1 MENKPNDLKAGN
13 YYFAET
19 AFDMLMKK
27 QIKSVLLICSKYDSF
42 MLEEDGRIEEQIFN
56 EYVSLKLRYPPIFYH
71 ATSADEAFAL
81 LKKQSIDLVIT
92 MLNVEGMDTFTL
104 AKEIKDLYP
113 QKPIV
118 VLTPFSREV
127 SVKLSNVDLWAVD
140 YVFAW
145 LGNAHIMLAIIKLI
159 EDSLNVEHDVN
170 EVGVQVILLVEDS
183 VRFYSSY
190 LPHLYRIIYTQSKE
204 FMAEGLNEHQKM
216 MRLRGQPK
224 ILLAENFD
232 QAIEFYEKYKSNLLG
247 VITDMS
253 YPLNGKMEQRAG
265 VKLIEK
271 LKADNPFLPILL
283 QSSDIN
289 NRLIAKQLKVGFLH
303 KYSKTLSLELRD
315 FVVKYLAFGD
325 FIFID
330 PETGGEIFRAT
341 DLKSLQDLIFQ
352 VPESSL
358 EYHIRRNH
366 ISKWLTARALFP
378 IAEIFKYFVPEDF
391 NNFDEI
397 RRFIFD
403 TIDRYRQNKGRGII
417 AKFYREQYDEYQI
430 FSRIGDGS
438 MGGKGRGLAFI
449 DSVLKRNYLMHKFD
463 GITLT
468 IPRTVVLCTDVFD
481 EFMEINNLYSIAMSD
496 ISNEEMLRHFL
507 DASIPSRIHKDLFS
521 FINVARNPIAVRS
534 SSLLEDSHYQP
545 FAGIYSTYMIPNL
558 RENEHQMLE
567 ILGQAIKCV
576 YASVYYKESKA
587 YMQATQNVIDEE
599 RMAIVL
605 QEVVGSTYGY
615 RFYPT
620 ISGVARSLNYY
631 PIDPEKPSDGIAS
644 VALGLGKHVVEGRP
658 SLRFS
663 PKYPKKLLQLSM
675 PEMALRETQKT
686 FLALDL
692 RASSFVPSTDDG
704 INLLELDVREAYP
717 DGTLAILAS
726 TFDNESQQVREGFNG
741 QGQPIISFSGILKHN
756 QFSLAE
762 VLDTLLKLGEHE
774 MNTPVEIE
782 FAVNL
787 NTPIGQPK
795 LFSFLQIRPIVQ
807 NRELINM
814 EIDNLNREDLI
825 LSSDSSL
832 GNGQIQDI
840 RDVVYIKPERFDS
853 SKTSD
858 IALAIEELNQKL
870 VRENKPYILIG
881 PGRWGSV
888 DRWLGI
894 PVKWPQISGARL
906 IVEAGQE
913 NYRIDPSQGTHF
925 FQNLTSFRVG
935 YITVNPY
942 INQGY
947 LDFEYLNSTPAIFED
962 NYIRHVRFDDPM
974 DVIINGQNRK
984 AVVLKRIGIIE
995 GEKSLLGDGK

>member
-1 MENKPNDLKAGN
+1 MENMPKEYKTGK

-27 QIKSVLLICSKYDSF
+27 QIKSVLLICSKYDAY

-56 EYVSLKLRYPPIFYH
+56 EYVSLNLRYPPVFYQVS
-71 ATSADEAFAL
+71 SAEEAFSVL
-81 LKKQSIDLVIT
+81 EKQNIDLVIS

-104 AKEIKDLYP
+104 AKKIKDLYP

-127 SVKLSNVDLWAVD
+127 SLKLSKVDLWAVD

-159 EDSLNVEHDVN
+159 EDSLNAEHDVN

-190 LPHLYRIIYTQSKE
+190 LPHLYKVIYTQSKE

-232 QAIEFYEKYKSNLLG
+232 QAIELYEKYKNNILG

-253 YPLNGKMEQRAG
+253 YPHMGVMEQRAG
-265 VKLIEK
+265 VQLIEK
-271 LKADNPFLPILL
+271 LKADNTYLPILL

-325 FIFID
+325 FVFID
-330 PETGGEIFRAT
+330 PESGCEIFRAT

-378 IAEIFKYFVPEDF
+378 IAEIFKYFKTEDF

-403 TIDRYRQNKGRGII
+403 TIDRYRQSKGRGII
-417 AKFYREQYDEYQI
+417 AKFYRESYDEYQI

-449 DSVLKRNYLMHKFD
+449 DSVLKRNYLMHHFE

-468 IPRTVVLCTDVFD
+468 IPRTVVLSTDVFD
-481 EFMEINNLYSIAMSD
+481 EFMEINNLYPVAMSD

-507 DASIPSRIHKDLFS
+507 NASIPTRIHKDLFS

-558 RENEHQMLE
+558 HDNEHQMLE

-605 QEVVGSTYGY
+605 QEVVGSAYGHK
-615 RFYPT
+615 FYPT
-620 ISGVARSLNYY
+620 ISGVARSLNFY
-631 PIDPEKPSDGIAS
+631 PIDPEKPKDGIAS
-644 VALGLGKHVVEGRP
+644 VALGLGKHVVEGKP

-663 PKYPKKLLQLSM
+663 PKYPKKLFQLTM
-675 PEMALRETQKT
+675 LEMALKETQKT
-686 FLALDL
+686 FMALDL
-692 RASSFVPSTDDG
+692 RASSFVPSTDDA
-704 INLLELDVREAYP
+704 INLLEVDVREAYD
-717 DGTLAILAS
+717 DGTLSLIAS
-726 TFDNESQQVREGFNG
+726 TFDNESQQIREGYNG
-741 QGQPIISFSGILKHN
+741 QGTPIISFAGILKHN
-756 QFSLAE
+756 QFPLAQI
-762 VLDTLLKLGEHE
+762 LSRLLTLGEEE

-807 NRELINM
+807 NRELVNID
-814 EIDNLNREDLI
+814 IDNLKKEDL
-825 LSSDSSL
+825 LLASDSSL
-832 GNGQIQDI
+832 GNGQVQDI
-840 RDVVYIKPERFDS
+840 RDVVYVKPETFDS
-853 SKTSD
+853 SMTCEMAMVID
-858 IALAIEELNQKL
+858 EINQKL
-870 VRENKPYILIG
+870 LSEGRPYILIG
-881 PGRWGSV
+881 PGRWGSI

-894 PVKWPQISGARL
+894 PVKWSQISGAKL

-942 INQGY
+942 INQGF
-947 LDFEYLNSTPAIFED
+947 LDFEYLNNAPLVYEERF
-962 NYIRHVRFDDPM
+962 IRHVRFEEPM
-974 DVIINGQNRK
+974 DVVINGQNRK
-984 AVVLKRIGIIE
+984 AAVLKRKGI
-995 GEKSLLGDGK
+995 LR

>member
-1 MENKPNDLKAGN
+1 MENKPNDLKEGK

-19 AFDMLMKK
+19 AFDLLMKK
-27 QIKSVLLICSKYDSF
+27 QIKSVLLICSKYDAF

-56 EYVSLKLRYPPIFYH
+56 EYVSLNLRYPPVFYQV
-71 ATSADEAFAL
+71 TSAEEAFSI
-81 LKKQSIDLVIT
+81 LKKQHIDLVIT

-104 AKEIKDLYP
+104 ATKIKNLYP

-127 SVKLSNVDLWAVD
+127 SLKLSKIDLWAVD

-145 LGNAHIMLAIIKLI
+145 LGNARIMLAIIKLI
-159 EDSLNVEHDVN
+159 EDSLNAEHDVN

-190 LPHLYRIIYTQSKE
+190 LPHLYNIIYTQSKE
-204 FMAEGLNEHQKM
+204 FMSEGLNEHQKM

-224 ILLAENFD
+224 ILLAENYD
-232 QAIEFYEKYKSNLLG
+232 QAVELYEKYKNNLLG

-253 YPLNGKMEQRAG
+253 YPFNGKMEQRAG

-271 LKADNPFLPILL
+271 LKGDNPFLPILL

-303 KYSKTLSLELRD
+303 KYSKTLSIELRE

-330 PETGGEIFRAT
+330 PDTGSEIFRAS

-403 TIDRYRQNKGRGII
+403 TIDRYRQSKGRGII
-417 AKFYREQYDEYQI
+417 SKFYRDQYDEYQI

-449 DSVLKRNYLMHKFD
+449 DSVIKRNYLIHQFE

-468 IPRTVVLCTDVFD
+468 IPRTVVLCTDIFD

-507 DASIPSRIHKDLFS
+507 NALIPSRIHKDLFS
-521 FINVARNPIAVRS
+521 FISVAKNPIAVRS

-545 FAGIYSTYMIPNL
+545 FAGIYSTYMIPIL
-558 RENEHQMLE
+558 HENEHQMLE
-567 ILGQAIKCV
+567 ILGQTIKCV

-599 RMAIVL
+599 RMAVVL
-605 QEVVGSTYGY
+605 QEVVGSTYGH

-620 ISGVARSLNYY
+620 ISGVGRSLNFY
-631 PIDPEKPSDGIAS
+631 PIEPEKPSDGIVS
-644 VALGLGKHVVEGRP
+644 VALGLGKHVVEGKP

-663 PKYPKKLLQLSM
+663 PKYPKKLFQLSI
-675 PEMALRETQKT
+675 PEMALKETQKT

-717 DGTLAILAS
+717 DGSLALLAS
-726 TFDNESQQVREGFNG
+726 TFDNDSQQIREGYNG
-741 QGQPIISFSGILKHN
+741 QGMPIISFSGILRHK
-756 QFSLAE
+756 QFPLAE
-762 VLDTLLKLGEHE
+762 ILETLLKLGEHE

-787 NTPIGQPK
+787 NTPAGQPK

-807 NRELINM
+807 NRELVN
-814 EIDNLNREDLI
+814 IDVDNFKKEDLI
-825 LSSDSSL
+825 LFSDSSL
-832 GNGQIQDI
+832 GNGQVQDI
-840 RDVVYIKPERFDS
+840 CDVVYVKPNSFDS
-853 SKTSD
+853 SKT
-858 IALAIEELNQKL
+858 IEMAEVIDEINQKL
-870 VRENKPYILIG
+870 VREGKPYILIG

-894 PVKWPQISGARL
+894 PVKWSQISGAKL

-935 YITVNPY
+935 YITINPY

-947 LDFEYLNSTPAIFED
+947 LDFEYLDSIPAIFED
-962 NYIRHVRFDDPM
+962 NYIRHIRFDAPM
-974 DVIINGQNRK
+974 DLIINGQNRK
-984 AVVLKRIGIIE
+984 AVVLKRTGIVS
-995 GEKSLLGDGK
+995 EK

>member
-1 MENKPNDLKAGN
+1 MENKTNELKAGN

-19 AFDMLMKK
+19 AFDLLMKK
-27 QIKSVLLICSKYDSF
+27 QIKSVLLICSKYDAF
-42 MLEEDGRIEEQIFN
+42 MLEEDGRIDEQIFN
-56 EYVSLKLRYPPIFYH
+56 EYVSLNLRYPPVFYQ
-71 ATSADEAFAL
+71 ANSAEDAFAM
-81 LKKQSIDLVIT
+81 LKKQSIDLVIS

-104 AKEIKDLYP
+104 AKGIKDLYP

-127 SVKLSNVDLWAVD
+127 SLKLSKVDLWAVD
-140 YVFAW
+140 HVFAW

-159 EDSLNVEHDVN
+159 EDSLNAEYDIN
-170 EVGVQVILLVEDS
+170 EVGVQAILLVEDS

-190 LPHLYRIIYTQSKE
+190 LPLLYKIIYTQGKE
-204 FMAEGLNEHQKM
+204 FMSEGLNEHQKM

-232 QAIEFYEKYKSNLLG
+232 QAVEMYEKYKNNLLG

-253 YPLNGKMEQRAG
+253 YPCSGKMEQRAG

-271 LKADNPFLPILL
+271 IKADNVFLPILL
-283 QSSDIN
+283 QSSDVN
-289 NRLIAKQLKVGFLH
+289 NRLIAKQLKVGFIH

-325 FIFID
+325 FVFID
-330 PETGGEIFRAT
+330 PDTGNEIFRAS

-378 IAEIFKYFVPEDF
+378 IAEIFKYFKTEDF

-417 AKFYREQYDEYQI
+417 AKFYRDRYDEYQI

-438 MGGKGRGLAFI
+438 MGGKGRGLAFV
-449 DSVLKRNYLMHKFD
+449 DSLIKRNYLMHKFED
-463 GITLT
+463 VTLT
-468 IPRTVVLCTDVFD
+468 IPRTVVLSTDVFD
-481 EFMEINNLYSIAMSD
+481 EFMEVNNLYPIAMSD

-507 DASIPSRIHKDLFS
+507 RACIPARVHKDLFS
-521 FINVARNPIAVRS
+521 FITVARNPIAVRS

-545 FAGIYSTYMIPNL
+545 FAGIYSTYMVPNL

-605 QEVVGSTYGY
+605 QEVVGTAYGH
-615 RFYPT
+615 RFYPS
-620 ISGVARSLNYY
+620 ISGVARSLNFY
-631 PIDPEKPSDGIAS
+631 PIAPEAPADGIAS
-644 VALGLGKHVVEGRP
+644 IALGLGKHVVEGKP

-663 PKYPKKLLQLSM
+663 PKYPKKVFQLSI
-675 PEMALRETQKT
+675 PEMALSETQKT

-692 RASSFVPSTDDG
+692 RPSSFVPSTDDG
-704 INLLELDVREAYP
+704 INLLELDVRDAYN
-717 DGTLAILAS
+717 DGTLALLAS
-726 TFDNESQQVREGFNG
+726 TFDNENQHIKEGYNG
-741 QGQPIISFSGILKHN
+741 QGLPILSFSGILRHN
-756 QFSLAE
+756 KFPLAE
-762 VLDTLLKLGEHE
+762 ILSTLLKLGEHE

-787 NTPIGQPK
+787 NVPEGHPK

-807 NRELINM
+807 NREIINTDL
-814 EIDNLNREDLI
+814 DNIKKEDLV
-825 LSSDSSL
+825 LFSDSSL
-832 GNGQIQDI
+832 GNGKIQNI
-840 RDVVYIKPERFDS
+840 YDVIYVKPESFD
-853 SKTSD
+853 KARTCE
-858 IALAIEELNQKL
+858 IALIIESLNQKL
-870 VRENKPYILIG
+870 VNEGKPYILIG
-881 PGRWGSV
+881 PGRWGSA
-888 DRWLGI
+888 DKWLGI
-894 PVKWPQISGARL
+894 PVKWSQISGARL

-935 YITVNPY
+935 YITVNPHV
-942 INQGY
+942 NEGY
-947 LDFEYLNSTPAIFED
+947 LNFEYLNGANKVYED
-962 NYIRHVRFDDPM
+962 DLVRHVSFDEPLE
-974 DVIINGQNRK
+974 VIINGQNRK
-984 AVVLKRIGIIE
+984 AAVLKRVGVVV
-995 GEKSLLGDGK
+995 S

>member
-1 MENKPNDLKAGN
+1 MENKPNDLKAGK

-56 EYVSLKLRYPPIFYH
+56 EFVSLNLRNPPVFCH
-71 ATSADEAFAL
+71 ATSAEDAFAI
-81 LKKQSIDLVIT
+81 LKKQSVDLVVT

-104 AKEIKDLYP
+104 AKKIKNLYP

-127 SVKLSNVDLWAVD
+127 SVKLSKEDLWAVD

-145 LGNAHIMLAIIKLI
+145 LGNAHIMLAIVKLI

-224 ILLAENFD
+224 ILLAENYN
-232 QAIEFYEKYKSNLLG
+232 QAVEFYEKYKNNLLG

-271 LKADNPFLPILL
+271 LKADNPFLPVLL

-303 KYSKTLSLELRD
+303 KYSKTLLLELRD

-325 FIFID
+325 FVFID
-330 PETGGEIFRAT
+330 PETGCEIFRAA

-366 ISKWLTARALFP
+366 LSKWLTARALFP

-391 NNFDEI
+391 NNFDET

-403 TIDRYRQNKGRGII
+403 TIDHYRQSKGRGII

-438 MGGKGRGLAFI
+438 MGGKGRGLAFV
-449 DSVLKRNYLMHKFD
+449 DSVIKRNYLMHHFE
-463 GITLT
+463 GVTLT
-468 IPRTVVLCTDVFD
+468 IPRTVVLSTDVFD
-481 EFMEINNLYSIAMSD
+481 EFMEINNLFPIAMSD

-507 DASIPSRIHKDLFS
+507 NASIPSRVHKDLFS
-521 FINVARNPIAVRS
+521 FITVARNPIAVRS

-558 RENEHQMLE
+558 HDNEHQMLE

-605 QEVVGSTYGY
+605 QEVVGSAYGHK
-615 RFYPT
+615 FYPT
-620 ISGVARSLNYY
+620 FSGVARSLNFY
-631 PIDPEKPSDGIAS
+631 PIEPEKPSDGIAS
-644 VALGLGKHVVEGRP
+644 VALGLGKHVVEGKP

-663 PKYPKKLLQLSM
+663 PKYPKKLFQLSM
-675 PEMALRETQKT
+675 PEMALKETQKT
-686 FLALDL
+686 FMALDL
-692 RASSFVPSTDDG
+692 RASSFVPSTNDD
-704 INLLELDVREAYP
+704 INLLELDVRDAYD
-717 DGTLAILAS
+717 DGTLALLAS
-726 TFDNESQQVREGFNG
+726 TFDNESHQIREGYNG
-741 QGQPIISFSGILKHN
+741 QGQPIISFSGILKHK
-756 QFSLAE
+756 QFPIAE
-762 VLDTLLKLGEHE
+762 ILDTLLKLGEHE

-787 NTPIGQPK
+787 NTPVGQPK

-807 NRELINM
+807 NRELINID
-814 EIDNLNREDLI
+814 IDNLKKEDVI

-832 GNGQIQDI
+832 GNGQVQDVY
-840 RDVVYIKPERFDS
+840 DVVYVKPECFDS
-853 SKTSD
+853 SKTCEMAMVID
-858 IALAIEELNQKL
+858 EINQKL

-894 PVKWPQISGARL
+894 PVKWSQISGAKL

-947 LDFEYLNSTPAIFED
+947 LNFDYLNSVPAVYED
-962 NYIRHVRFDDPM
+962 GMIRHVHFKDPL
-974 DVIINGQNRK
+974 DIIINGQNRK
-984 AVVLKRIGIIE
+984 AAVLKRTGIIN
-995 GEKSLLGDGK
+995 EK

>member
-1 MENKPNDLKAGN
+1 MENKPNDLKAGK

-27 QIKSVLLICSKYDSF
+27 QIKSVLLICSKYDAF

-56 EYVSLKLRYPPIFYH
+56 EYVALNLRYPPVFYQ
-71 ATSADEAFAL
+71 AKSSEEAFLL
-81 LKKQSIDLVIT
+81 LKKQKIDLIIT

-104 AKEIKDLYP
+104 AKKIKDLHP
-113 QKPIV
+113 DKPIV

-127 SVKLSNVDLWAVD
+127 SLKLSKVDLWAVD

-159 EDSLNVEHDVN
+159 EDNLNAEHDVN

-224 ILLAENFD
+224 ILLAENYD
-232 QAIEFYEKYKSNLLG
+232 QAIEFYEKYKNNLLG

-253 YPLNGKMEQRAG
+253 YPFNGKMEQRAG

-325 FIFID
+325 FVFID
-330 PETGGEIFRAT
+330 PETGNEIFRAT
-341 DLKSLQDLIFQ
+341 DLKSLQELIFQ

-358 EYHIRRNH
+358 EYHIRRHH

-403 TIDRYRQNKGRGII
+403 TIDRYRQSKGRGII

-449 DSVLKRNYLMHKFD
+449 DSVLKRNYLMHHYE
-463 GITLT
+463 GIVLT
-468 IPRTVVLCTDVFD
+468 IPRTVVLSTDVFD
-481 EFMEINNLYSIAMSD
+481 EFMEINNLYPIAMSD

-507 DASIPSRIHKDLFS
+507 NASIPSRIHKDLFS
-521 FINVARNPIAVRS
+521 FITVARNPIAVRS

-558 RENEHQMLE
+558 RDNEHHMLE
-567 ILGQAIKCV
+567 ILAQAIKCV

-605 QEVVGSTYGY
+605 QEVVGSTYGH

-620 ISGVARSLNYY
+620 ISGVARSLNFY

-644 VALGLGKHVVEGRP
+644 VALGLGKHVVEGKP

-663 PKYPKKLLQLSM
+663 PKYPKKLFQLSM
-675 PEMALRETQKT
+675 PEMALKETQKT

-692 RASSFVPSTDDG
+692 RASSFVPSTDDA
-704 INLLELDVREAYP
+704 INLLELDVREAYS
-717 DGTLAILAS
+717 DGSLALLAS
-726 TFDNESQQVREGFNG
+726 TFDNESQQIREGYNG
-741 QGQPIISFSGILKHN
+741 QGMPIISFSGVLRHK
-756 QFSLAE
+756 QFPLAE
-762 VLDTLLKLGEHE
+762 ILDNLLKLGEQE

-787 NTPIGQPK
+787 NVPVGQPK

-807 NRELINM
+807 NRELIN
-814 EIDNLNREDLI
+814 IDIEHLDKKDVI

-832 GNGQIQDI
+832 GNGQILDI
-840 RDVVYIKPERFDS
+840 FDIIYIKPETFDS
-853 SKTSD
+853 SKTVE
-858 IALAIEELNQKL
+858 IAAVIDELNQKL
-870 VRENKPYILIG
+870 VHEGKPYILIG

-894 PVKWPQISGARL
+894 PVKWSQISGAKL

-942 INQGY
+942 IKQGY
-947 LDFEYLNSTPAIFED
+947 LDFDYLNNTPATFED
-962 NYIRHVRFDDPM
+962 EMIRHVSFDNPM
-974 DVIINGQNRK
+974 DVIINGQTRK
-984 AVVLKRIGIIE
+984 SVVLKRTGLV
-995 GEKSLLGDGK
+995 GEK